1 MLALAQDF
9 IRSLDDLSIERSS
22 IEDFMKR
29 FSVKILKISGNKIS
43 KITLFGK
50 EVGFEVGSDSKV
62 GFLFPTYIF
71 LLINH
76 YMSVSDVGIRR
87 AVRAKLNM

>member
-1 MLALAQDF
+1 VCSKHLTTTT
-9 IRSLDDLSIERSS
+9 
-22 IEDFMKR
+22 
-29 FSVKILKISGNKIS
+29 KICLHFFKYEIKFKS
-43 KITLFGK
+43 TLFGK

-76 YMSVSDVGIRR
+76 YMSVSDVGIKR

>member
-1 MLALAQDF
+1 MIIF
-9 IRSLDDLSIERSS
+9 IFIEKS
-22 IEDFMKR
+22 F
-29 FSVKILKISGNKIS
+29 VP
-43 KITLFGK
+43 TLFGK

-76 YMSVSDVGIRR
+76 YMSVSDVGIKR

>member
-1 MLALAQDF
+1 MYILYNINAHRHNQFDQTGHKQF
-9 IRSLDDLSIERSS
+9 SCGWFSGLDNLLEA
-22 IEDFMKR
+22 
-29 FSVKILKISGNKIS
+29 
-43 KITLFGK
+43 TLFGK
-50 EVGFEVGSDSKV
+50 EVGFEAGSDSKV

-76 YMSVSDVGIRR
+76 YMSGSDVGIRR

>member
-1 MLALAQDF
+1 MY
-9 IRSLDDLSIERSS
+9 IEY
-22 IEDFMKR
+22 
-29 FSVKILKISGNKIS
+29 
-43 KITLFGK
+43 TLFGK

-76 YMSVSDVGIRR
+76 YMSVSDVGIKR

>member
-1 MLALAQDF
+1 VHALF
-9 IRSLDDLSIERSS
+9 INRER
-22 IEDFMKR
+22 KR
-29 FSVKILKISGNKIS
+29 C
-43 KITLFGK
+43 TLFGK

-71 LLINH
+71 LLIND
-76 YMSVSDVGIRR
+76 YMSVSDVGIKR

>member
-1 MLALAQDF
+1 LSGFKDF
-9 IRSLDDLSIERSS
+9 TSFRLTSY
-22 IEDFMKR
+22 
-29 FSVKILKISGNKIS
+29 
-43 KITLFGK
+43 TLFGK

-76 YMSVSDVGIRR
+76 YMSVSDVGIKR

>member
-1 MLALAQDF
+1 MNNAHGQYSKDF
-9 IRSLDDLSIERSS
+9 LH
-22 IEDFMKR
+22 
-29 FSVKILKISGNKIS
+29 
-43 KITLFGK
+43 TLFGK

-76 YMSVSDVGIRR
+76 YMSVYDVGIRR
-87 AVRAKLNM
+87 AVRAKLDM

>member
-1 MLALAQDF
+1 MGSPKTEFPTQCWGGEGHF
-9 IRSLDDLSIERSS
+9 LSTYFLSP
-22 IEDFMKR
+22 
-29 FSVKILKISGNKIS
+29 
-43 KITLFGK
+43 TLFGK

-76 YMSVSDVGIRR
+76 YMSVSDVGIKR

>member
-1 MLALAQDF
+1 MC
-9 IRSLDDLSIERSS
+9 I
-22 IEDFMKR
+22 
-29 FSVKILKISGNKIS
+29 
-43 KITLFGK
+43 LFGK

-76 YMSVSDVGIRR
+76 YMSVSDEGIRR
-87 AVRAKLNM
+87 AVKLIRIVALANMPTLPPLYAHIALNLKVFYISR

>member
-1 MLALAQDF
+1 MKICEAEN
-9 IRSLDDLSIERSS
+9 ERRVP
-22 IEDFMKR
+22 DANW
-29 FSVKILKISGNKIS
+29 V
-43 KITLFGK
+43 GK

-76 YMSVSDVGIRR
+76 YMSVSDVGIKR

>member
-1 MLALAQDF
+1 MYIIIIKLYAA
-9 IRSLDDLSIERSS
+9 
-22 IEDFMKR
+22 
-29 FSVKILKISGNKIS
+29 
-43 KITLFGK
+43 TLFGK

-76 YMSVSDVGIRR
+76 YMSVSDVGIKR

>member
-1 MLALAQDF
+1 VVF
-9 IRSLDDLSIERSS
+9 TTFTTI
-22 IEDFMKR
+22 KTY
-29 FSVKILKISGNKIS
+29 SVGKKGRA
-43 KITLFGK
+43 LFGK
-50 EVGFEVGSDSKV
+50 EVGFEVGSDSKE

-76 YMSVSDVGIRR
+76 YMSVSDVGIKR

>member
-1 MLALAQDF
+1 MSF
-9 IRSLDDLSIERSS
+9 SRLSI
-22 IEDFMKR
+22 
-29 FSVKILKISGNKIS
+29 
-43 KITLFGK
+43 LFGK

-71 LLINH
+71 RLINH

>member
-1 MLALAQDF
+1 MEYLCGVLINF
-9 IRSLDDLSIERSS
+9 LKRNFLST
-22 IEDFMKR
+22 
-29 FSVKILKISGNKIS
+29 
-43 KITLFGK
+43 TLFGK

-76 YMSVSDVGIRR
+76 YMSVSDVGIKR

>member
-1 MLALAQDF
+1 
-9 IRSLDDLSIERSS
+9 
-22 IEDFMKR
+22 MK
-29 FSVKILKISGNKIS
+29 KGS
-43 KITLFGK
+43 KLNCIHGYTLFGK

-87 AVRAKLNM
+87 AVRAKLDM